1 MEEEQQQQQTRRL
14 PTSTIAALV
23 AALLVGGGGA
33 AWLLSN
39 NKTAPT
45 TNNQISTTISPTQ
58 TPVQIPVTPPPSAIK
73 PTETPKPAQTVA
85 QESAKVY
92 WLKDSGTSTELVPVP
107 VSTTKS
113 EKPGDSLQTA
123 FNTLLTAPP
132 TGTFSSIPQGTK
144 LNSVSVKN
152 DGIHVDL
159 SSEFKSGGG
168 SATMIARLAQ
178 VLYTATSSEPNAQV
192 WLFVDGKP
200 LEVLGGEGLV
210 VPVPLTRQTFEKDFS
225 L

>member
-1 MEEEQQQQQTRRL
+1 MEEQQQKTRRL
-14 PTSTIAALV
+14 PTSAIAAII

-39 NKTAPT
+39 NKTTQT
-45 TNNQISTTISPTQ
+45 TNNQISAPITPTQ
-58 TPVQIPVTPPPSAIK
+58 TPVQIPVTPPPSAVK
-73 PTETPKPAQTVA
+73 PTETPKTAQPTA
-85 QESAKVY
+85 QQTAKVY

-107 VSTTKS
+107 VASTTKT

-123 FNTLLTAPP
+123 FNTLLTTPP
-132 TGTFSSIPQGTK
+132 AGTFSSIPQGTK
-144 LNSVSVKN
+144 LNSVSIKN

-159 SSEFKSGGG
+159 SPEFKTGGG

-178 VLYTATSSEPNAQV
+178 VLYTATSSDPNAQV
-192 WLFVDGKP
+192 WLSVDGKP

-210 VPVPLTRQTFEKDFS
+210 IPVPLTRQTFEKDFS

>member
-1 MEEEQQQQQTRRL
+1 MEEQQQQPTRRP
-14 PTSTIAALV
+14 PTSAIAAILAV
-23 AALLVGGGGA
+23 LLVGGGGA

-39 NKTAPT
+39 NKTAQT
-45 TNNQISTTISPTQ
+45 TNNQISAPINPTQ
-58 TPVQIPVTPPPSAIK
+58 TPVQIPVTPPPSAVQ
-73 PTETPKPAQTVA
+73 PTEKPKAAQPTA
-85 QESAKVY
+85 QQTAKVY

-107 VSTTKS
+107 VATTKS
-113 EKPGDSLQTA
+113 EKPGDRLQIA
-123 FNTLLTAPP
+123 FNTLLTRPP
-132 TGTFSSIPQGTK
+132 AGTFSSIPQGTK

-159 SSEFKSGGG
+159 SPEFTTGGG
-168 SATMIARLAQ
+168 SAAMISRLAQ
-178 VLYTATSSEPNAQV
+178 VLYTATSSDPNAQV
-192 WLFVDGKP
+192 WLSVDGKR